1 MEIENM
7 EIHFVHHDCTYIK
20 YLDLSTICTS
30 FDIHL
35 DHTTLQSNIASVLA
49 SDGVVLKENDKI
61 KIEIPEW
68 DTSYDVTYKA
78 SKQVFHNTSTTSAP
92 SSTVTSNS
100 TQPAESIKT
109 WTSRTIHL
117 LIENRSDLEQE
128 FNGNKKN
135 FKIWEKYQ
143 KDYKDSVA
151 PKKNTLCESSL
162 TNLKKTNNDDQ
173 SKEAPKISVLNDED
187 HSDDELTSIMPK
199 KKKKKNFQ
207 DVLLE
212 EFKEDRKSRDVL
224 QKKLENYMEE
234 LISIEKS
241 KLEKL

>member
-1 MEIENM
+1 M
-7 EIHFVHHDCTYIK
+7 
-20 YLDLSTICTS
+20 
-30 FDIHL
+30 
-35 DHTTLQSNIASVLA
+35 
-49 SDGVVLKENDKI
+49 
-61 KIEIPEW
+61 
-68 DTSYDVTYKA
+68 
-78 SKQVFHNTSTTSAP
+78 
-92 SSTVTSNS
+92 
-100 TQPAESIKT
+100 
-109 WTSRTIHL
+109 
-117 LIENRSDLEQE
+117 
-128 FNGNKKN
+128 
-135 FKIWEKYQ
+135 
-143 KDYKDSVA
+143 
-151 PKKNTLCESSL
+151 
-162 TNLKKTNNDDQ
+162 KKTNNDDQ